1 MTAATVDRSRE
12 GQRVRNRGL
21 LTFAVALGAVMQVL
35 DTSMIS
41 VALPHLMGSLSA
53 TQDQVSWVLTFYV
66 IAVAIVTP
74 ASGFLS
80 LRIGQKRFFLI
91 CVIGFTTT
99 SVFCGLSESLV
110 EIVAFRTLQGVFA
123 APIGPMSQAILL
135 NNYATEERGTAMGW
149 WTIGM
154 MFGPIFGPTIGGA
167 ITEYFSWSWVFFVN
181 VPIAVATIVL
191 VVIFVPESKD
201 GTRRPFDIFGFL
213 LLAMALASMQFM
225 LDQGERQDWFSSRQI
240 MILAGVSVA
249 AFYAFVVH
257 SVTARNP
264 FINPSIF
271 KSRNFTLGLVL
282 MFLLGVLMLAVLAL
296 IPPYLQ
302 NLSGYPVLTIGL
314 VLAPRG
320 VGTLVASYVAGRML
334 KHIEPRPIIALG
346 MALCAYSTWQFS
358 QFTPDVGAAQVVFVS
373 TIQGVGMGLF
383 FVPLSILTF
392 SDLSPTQMPN
402 GTALFALSRN
412 IGSSVGVSI
421 VVGALIRNTQRNYAD
436 IAPGVS
442 PFNEVYRHV
451 PLPPFWDINTANGLA
466 AIGHEITR
474 QATASAYISDFLLL
488 TVASIVC
495 IPLVYLCRNPRAK
508 RVVETNKT

>member
-1 MTAATVDRSRE
+1 
-12 GQRVRNRGL
+12 
-21 LTFAVALGAVMQVL
+21 
-35 DTSMIS
+35 
-41 VALPHLMGSLSA
+41 
-53 TQDQVSWVLTFYV
+53 
-66 IAVAIVTP
+66 
-74 ASGFLS
+74 
-80 LRIGQKRFFLI
+80 
-91 CVIGFTTT
+91 
-99 SVFCGLSESLV
+99 
-110 EIVAFRTLQGVFA
+110 
-123 APIGPMSQAILL
+123 
-135 NNYATEERGTAMGW
+135 
-149 WTIGM
+149 
-154 MFGPIFGPTIGGA
+154 
-167 ITEYFSWSWVFFVN
+167 
-181 VPIAVATIVL
+181 
-191 VVIFVPESKD
+191 
-201 GTRRPFDIFGFL
+201 
-213 LLAMALASMQFM
+213 MQFM

-249 AFYAFVVH
+249 ALYAFVVH

-320 VGTLVASYVAGRML
+320 VGTLVASYIAGRML

-373 TIQGVGMGLF
+373 IIQGVGMGFF

-392 SDLSPTQMPN
+392 SELSPTQMPN

-442 PFNEVYRHV
+442 PFNEVYRQIGRAHV
-451 PLPPFWDINTANGLA
+451 
-466 AIGHEITR
+466 
-474 QATASAYISDFLLL
+474 
-488 TVASIVC
+488 
-495 IPLVYLCRNPRAK
+495 
-508 RVVETNKT
+508 